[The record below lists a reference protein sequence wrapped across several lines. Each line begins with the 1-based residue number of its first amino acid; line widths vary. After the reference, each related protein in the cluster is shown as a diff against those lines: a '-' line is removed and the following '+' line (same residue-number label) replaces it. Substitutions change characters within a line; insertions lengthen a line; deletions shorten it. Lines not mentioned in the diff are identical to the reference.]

1 MYLGYFLA
9 WFPMV
14 LIAIANAA
22 LREAGYKRYV
32 GELAAHQISTLTG
45 CILIGVYVWV
55 LGSYLELQSPG
66 QAIGVGLMWLAMT
79 ITFEFGFGHFV
90 AGDPLS
96 RLLHD
101 YNILEGRV
109 WVLFLLWVTVSPY
122 VFYTIKA

>member
-1 MYLGYFLA
+1 
-9 WFPMV
+9 MV

-90 AGDPLS
+90 AGDPWS
-96 RLLHD
+96 RLLHG

-109 WVLFLLWVTVSPY
+109 WGLFLLWVTVSPY
-122 VFYTIKA
+122 VFYTIRA

>member
-45 CILIGVYVWV
+45 CILIGVYV
-55 LGSYLELQSPG
+55 
-66 QAIGVGLMWLAMT
+66 
-79 ITFEFGFGHFV
+79 
-90 AGDPLS
+90 
-96 RLLHD
+96 
-101 YNILEGRV
+101 
-109 WVLFLLWVTVSPY
+109 
-122 VFYTIKA
+122 